1 MTSLNKTKISI
12 AYSPDSDDAFMIH
25 ALKSRQVDWEDFE
38 FSFVVGDIQEL
49 NDAAKQQC
57 YDITAISVGAFP
69 HLKSHYYLMTIGASV
84 GEQFGP
90 AIVTRPDSSFN
101 VEDLKNRRVAVPGLT
116 TTAHIAAQTVV
127 GPFIAVPM
135 HFTKIRDAVLQKE
148 VDAGILIHELQM
160 NPESAG
166 LKRIGDLGQLW
177 FKRFSLPLPLG
188 ANAVKR
194 TLGPETIHS
203 LSRIYRTSIEVG
215 LKNRNTTL
223 DSAIKSAVARDS
235 LDLVSGDK
243 YISMYVNDRSLTL
256 KPEVIQAIQL
266 IYQKGSE
273 HGFFPNTNV
282 LENLSCSV

>member
-1 MTSLNKTKISI
+1 MNQKKVNISI

-25 ALKSRQVDWEDFE
+25 ALKSRNVDWENFE

-49 NDAAKQQC
+49 NDAAKQQR

-69 HLKSHYYLMTIGASV
+69 HLKNHYYLMTIGASV

-90 AIVTRPDSSFN
+90 AIVTRPDSTFA
-101 VEDLKNRRVAVPGLT
+101 VEDLKNKRIAVPGLT

-127 GPFIAVPM
+127 GPFAAVPM
-135 HFTKIRDAVLQKE
+135 HFTKIRDAVMNKE

-166 LKRIGDLGQLW
+166 LRRIGDLGKLW
-177 FKRFSLPLPLG
+177 FGRFGLPLPLG

-194 TLGPETIHS
+194 TLGRETIQS
-203 LSRIYRTSIEVG
+203 LSRIYRASIEVG
-215 LKNRNTTL
+215 LKNRQTTL
-223 DSAIKSAVARDS
+223 NSAINSAVARDS

-256 KPEVIQAIQL
+256 NPDVIEAIQL

-273 HGFFPNTNV
+273 HGFFPDTNV
-282 LENLSCSV
+282 VENLSCSV